1 MKNFMSLFAL
11 GVLVGAAAFLAVLI
25 VTMLGTFLIF
35 GVEHTIVSAHENY
48 LTIALCAAL
57 IILGAGI
64 WTPFVGY
71 LDRYW
76 RQRDLEWL
84 DT

>member
-11 GVLVGAAAFLAVLI
+11 GALTGAAAFLAVLI
-25 VTMLGTFLIF
+25 ATMLGTFLIF

-48 LTIALCAAL
+48 LAIVLCAVFL
-57 IILGAGI
+57 ILGSGI

-76 RQRDLEWL
+76 RQRDLERL
-84 DT
+84 AA